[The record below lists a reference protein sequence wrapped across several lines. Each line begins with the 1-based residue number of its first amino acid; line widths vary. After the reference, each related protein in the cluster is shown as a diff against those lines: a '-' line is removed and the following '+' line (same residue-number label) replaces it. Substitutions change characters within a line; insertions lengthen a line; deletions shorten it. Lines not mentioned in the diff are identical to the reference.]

1 MDLKETVKH
10 MLDDFRRILH
20 QRDVQKQYEELTQR
34 IIVVMDAAKHKD
46 SLEYYQNA
54 LMDEDKEFF
63 EFNPLHKCRVD

>member
-34 IIVVMDAAKHKD
+34 IIVVMDAAKLKD